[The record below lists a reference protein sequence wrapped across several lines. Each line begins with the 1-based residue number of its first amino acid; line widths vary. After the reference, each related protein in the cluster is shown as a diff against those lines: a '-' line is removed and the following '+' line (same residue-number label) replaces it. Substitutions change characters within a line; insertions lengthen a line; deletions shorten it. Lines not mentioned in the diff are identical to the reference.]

1 MSKRCLVAI
10 VLLVFLSVTAQVILL
25 ASLAEPGLPLDDG
38 WIHATYARNLA
49 RHGQLCLNPGEPSTG
64 TTSFAWTALLAS
76 LRLAGTGPVAAPVA
90 LGIVCQAWL
99 VAACFLLMR
108 GAGLGWG
115 WAFAAGASCALLGP
129 LVWMSLAGME
139 ATLFLALGLSAV
151 CCWSHE
157 RWLAAGLLA
166 GLLALTRP
174 EGLALAAAMGL
185 AEVGGPR
192 VGGRGSRVPKSSSPV
207 PGPSPPD
214 PRPSALLRWLKLFA
228 PVLVAAGIYL
238 AVNLAITGQP
248 LTSTFAGRRWLA
260 GQPETIDFA
269 PIAVAGRLAS
279 FLAAWGRYLHRWVF
293 GTVLLAWVGVGEEGG
308 AQTAGIAL
316 CCLLLAVACVGLVA
330 VVRRRP
336 GPDRGDPSAL
346 RLLAGWTLLHN
357 TAYVLLLPVHG
368 HAGRYQAVNFVLV
381 ALLVVAGAA
390 SLARMRSAARWLG
403 PALLALWLALAAGGT
418 MLWRAIYRDSVA
430 HINTTHVGC
439 GRWIAEHLPRDAVVA
454 TYDLGGIAYH
464 AERRVV
470 DLGGLVDPAMARHLF
485 AGDCAPYLR
494 QQGATHLAMV
504 QHTLDDTGLLGALGL
519 APPAPGRPELH
530 RLRYWSVPPERY
542 HLHHI
547 ATSNAAPFMVL
558 YRLRWP
564 PG

>member
-1 MSKRCLVAI
+1 LSKRRLVAI
-10 VLLVFLSVTAQVILL
+10 VPLVLLSVAAQAVFL

-38 WIHATYARNLA
+38 WIHAAYARNLA
-49 RHGQLCLNPGEPSTG
+49 IHGQLCLNPGEPSTG

-76 LRLAGTGPVAAPVA
+76 LRLAGVGPVAAPVA
-90 LGIVCQAWL
+90 LGILCQAWL

-108 GAGLGWG
+108 GAGLGG
-115 WAFAAGASCALLGP
+115 VWAFAAGASCALLGP

-151 CCWSHE
+151 WCWSHE
-157 RWLAAGLLA
+157 RWLAAGILA
-166 GLLALTRP
+166 GLLVLTRP

-185 AEVGGPR
+185 AELPALWR
-192 VGGRGSRVPKSSSPV
+192 RQFGRWR
-207 PGPSPPD
+207 
-214 PRPSALLRWLKLFA
+214 RWLALFA

-238 AVNLAITGQP
+238 AINLAITGQP

-260 GQPETIDFA
+260 GQPEAIDFA
-269 PIAVAGRLAS
+269 PLAVAGRLAS

-293 GTVLLAWVGVGEEGG
+293 GTVLLAWMGVGEGGG
-308 AQTAGIAL
+308 AQTVGIAL

-336 GPDRGDPSAL
+336 DPDGGDPSAL
-346 RLLAGWTLLHN
+346 RLLAGWALLHN
-357 TAYVLLLPVHG
+357 AAYVLLLPVHG

-390 SLARMRSAARWLG
+390 SLARVRSAARWLG
-403 PALLALWLALAAGGT
+403 PALLALWLAIIAGGT
-418 MLWRAIYRDSVA
+418 TLWRAIYRDSVA
-430 HINTTHVGC
+430 HIHTTHVGC
-439 GRWIAEHLPRDAVVA
+439 GRWIAEHLPADAVVA

-494 QQGATHLAMV
+494 EQGATHLAMV
-504 QHTLDDTGLLGALGL
+504 QHATEDHGLLRALGL
-519 APPAPGRPELH
+519 FPPTGGRP
-530 RLRYWSVPPERY
+530 RLDRLAAWSVPIERY

-558 YRLRWP
+558 YRLDWP